1 MGNCNTTSYDFT
13 ILILYIGKSMLMGGE
28 FILLL
33 EVYSRYIYK
42 NLKVIFHESDRS
54 FISHIN

>member
-1 MGNCNTTSYDFT
+1 MGCYDFT
-13 ILILYIGKSMLMGGE
+13 ILILYIEKSLLMGGE

-42 NLKVIFHESDRS
+42 NRR
-54 FISHIN
+54 

>member
-1 MGNCNTTSYDFT
+1 MGNCNTASYDFT

-54 FISHIN
+54 FISYIN

>member
-1 MGNCNTTSYDFT
+1 MGCYDFT

-33 EVYSRYIYK
+33 EVYSRYK
-42 NLKVIFHESDRS
+42 K
-54 FISHIN
+54 

>member
-1 MGNCNTTSYDFT
+1 MGCYDFT
-13 ILILYIGKSMLMGGE
+13 ILILYIGKSLLMGGE

-33 EVYSRYIYK
+33 EVYSKHIYK

>member
-1 MGNCNTTSYDFT
+1 MGCYDFT
-13 ILILYIGKSMLMGGE
+13 ILILYIGKSLLMGGAI
-28 FILLL
+28 ILLL

-54 FISHIN
+54 FISYIN